1 MNTEISTIQQAIQ
14 SRNYHAAE
22 TLAWSLYKKNS
33 KNLIVLKTL
42 GLTLLLQEKY
52 IGSIDI
58 YLKCIKMNPEDFDVM
73 CNLSFLYKS
82 LEEYSKAFHYAIKA
96 AEHKD
101 ANFLPYSHLAEIL
114 MRKRD
119 FKTSLKYCE
128 LTLKMM
134 DMDTLNQNIGVVHVY
149 VDVLIAAGKKKE
161 AVDFIRYYQDKS
173 FNDEIFQHHA
183 GISPETISEEDL
195 SKAFRFLEIDNH
207 QNHIKRAQHNA
218 PFLFGLAKY
227 FEYKKD
233 KDKSED
239 FFYKGNEEILKIQ
252 RYFPLSHQK
261 QILKIK
267 DLFLNGFYDQNIKD
281 SNLGSGLIFIIGMPR
296 SGTTLLESILGSNE
310 NVISG
315 GELLSMQYLA
325 GKFYTEN
332 PEELYLDEYTNMGPG
347 EIYLNRIKFIRENN
361 QFFIDKLPGNY
372 LNLGFIKTFLPK
384 AKIIYIKRNPWDI
397 AISLFKQFYV
407 NNIPYAASFFNIAV
421 NIANH
426 DELIKFWGGKMKFDF
441 LTISYEELVSDT
453 ENVSNEILK
462 YCGIDGKYNE
472 ELRKK
477 FFSRTASKNQ
487 ISQGIHSSSISK
499 ESFESSKEKFFESLK
514 NQEKFWEKQ
523 AI

>member
-1 MNTEISTIQQAIQ
+1 
-14 SRNYHAAE
+14 
-22 TLAWSLYKKNS
+22 
-33 KNLIVLKTL
+33 
-42 GLTLLLQEKY
+42 
-52 IGSIDI
+52 
-58 YLKCIKMNPEDFDVM
+58 
-73 CNLSFLYKS
+73 
-82 LEEYSKAFHYAIKA
+82 
-96 AEHKD
+96 
-101 ANFLPYSHLAEIL
+101 
-114 MRKRD
+114 
-119 FKTSLKYCE
+119 
-128 LTLKMM
+128 
-134 DMDTLNQNIGVVHVY
+134 
-149 VDVLIAAGKKKE
+149 
-161 AVDFIRYYQDKS
+161 
-173 FNDEIFQHHA
+173 
-183 GISPETISEEDL
+183 
-195 SKAFRFLEIDNH
+195 
-207 QNHIKRAQHNA
+207 
-218 PFLFGLAKY
+218 
-227 FEYKKD
+227 
-233 KDKSED
+233 
-239 FFYKGNEEILKIQ
+239 
-252 RYFPLSHQK
+252 
-261 QILKIK
+261 
-267 DLFLNGFYDQNIKD
+267 
-281 SNLGSGLIFIIGMPR
+281 MPR

-325 GKFYTEN
+325 GKFYTES
-332 PEELYLDEYTNMGPG
+332 PEELYLDEYTNMSPG
-347 EIYLNRIKFIRENN
+347 EIYLNRIKFIREKN

-462 YCGIDGKYNE
+462 YCEIDGNYNE